1 MTLAH
6 RLPAAGSVAASDER
20 VIIVRLLNV
29 IYLEN
34 EVQHV
39 KDCGLVA
46 LVHAALITDM
56 RY

>member
-29 IYLEN
+29 IYLES